1 MHRRHQLL
9 ERHQEVQ
16 QVGEK
21 WRVVVHL
28 ELSVERRQR
37 EDPTARFQLAFQPHI
52 AKKVLAFLIPILL
65 LILPL
70 LGL

>member
-9 ERHQEVQ
+9 ETHQEVQ

-28 ELSVERRQR
+28 ELSVERRQQ
-37 EDPTARFQLAFQPHI
+37 EDPTARLQLAFQPHI
-52 AKKVLAFLIPILL
+52 SSKVLVFLIPIL